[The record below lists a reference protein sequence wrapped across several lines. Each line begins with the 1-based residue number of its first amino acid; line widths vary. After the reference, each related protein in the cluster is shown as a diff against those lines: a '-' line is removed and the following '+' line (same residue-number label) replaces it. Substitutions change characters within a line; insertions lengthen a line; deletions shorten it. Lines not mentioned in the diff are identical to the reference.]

1 VVERFE
7 ILDASVSVALTAVPW
22 SQLFSAILN
31 GVAPVVAPWAESE
44 AASAEGSVTAIEEF
58 VTLQLGWVIG
68 PSENTKVST
77 LDEVPLAGHAPP
89 GITHSLRGGDD
100 FAAVVGGV
108 TESDKI
114 GHQLMLIG
122 TRLIYH
128 FRISLTTKYKNFVV
142 VSNKYPPCTF

>member
-1 VVERFE
+1 
-7 ILDASVSVALTAVPW
+7 LDASVSVTLTAVPW

-89 GITHSLRGGDD
+89 
-100 FAAVVGGV
+100 A
-108 TESDKI
+108 
-114 GHQLMLIG
+114 
-122 TRLIYH
+122 
-128 FRISLTTKYKNFVV
+128 
-142 VSNKYPPCTF
+142 